1 MDKFE
6 ANTPGFSLSVFHA
19 WVIALFDLKRTVQK
33 QRSYICDHTSN
44 KRSYILQGFSAVHSI
59 YMHVPSRCFHF
70 TSTATSMVCA
80 FASFSFAWSVSSST
94 SAQIDTCTAVTL
106 ATRIGPGPRGV
117 SHATSLARKKRWT
130 QLCLCTMSV
139 GHQFCQRHGVS
150 HDSRLFLRMRRTL
163 SILSASLALWRSWQN
178 LAHFYRDPGGKY
190 CKRLGPR
197 FSRSRGA
204 SSLAVGGPREGL
216 RVYLSRGH
224 GGDLE
229 KGG

>member
-1 MDKFE
+1 MIIQVTKE
-6 ANTPGFSLSVFHA
+6 VIYSKVF
-19 WVIALFDLKRTVQK
+19 LLYTQ
-33 QRSYICDHTSN
+33 SICMFPVDVFISP
-44 KRSYILQGFSAVHSI
+44 RLRRRWFVLLRRF
-59 YMHVPSRCFHF
+59 PSPDQ
-70 TSTATSMVCA
+70 SQ
-80 FASFSFAWSVSSST
+80 
-94 SAQIDTCTAVTL
+94 AQHL
-106 ATRIGPGPRGV
+106 LGLTR
-117 SHATSLARKKRWT
+117 
-130 QLCLCTMSV
+130 LCTMSV
-139 GHQFCQRHGVS
+139 GHQFSQRHWVS

-163 SILSASLALWRSWQN
+163 SILSASLAPWRSWQN

-204 SSLAVGGPREGL
+204 SSLVVGGPREGL